1 MIELHDPTAELLNR
15 KASMD
20 RLDQT
25 AIHEIMDEQ
34 ELREREEAAQAYA
47 GEDEKH
53 FVDYLAD
60 CMQQSVTA
68 NKDIRQVQD
77 HCWRVYKENEP
88 VNFAKK
94 EAWQARIVVPKPFAT
109 VQYGASAIKKAFT
122 PKFLSLENVRPGNE
136 AAGAFWKKV
145 MEYQLNEQH
154 AKFVLRFTDATTM
167 ALAVGISMEMIP
179 RWQPGRGLEFVLIE
193 PWKIHRDPDS
203 LSRDCQ
209 SGMYWIHQEWLDWY
223 VLKQGE
229 ETGRYTGVDRVRS
242 EDYAEPENS
251 LLTQEAIA
259 ARKDL
264 LWDRSRFRRMIL
276 TSEFWGTVLDKKG
289 NLLLPNATYTVAG
302 NRVIQLPRNIAYRQ
316 IRWPGLAFSPLP
328 DLLKFG
334 GRGLLEGVMSVWEAM
349 CNLMC
354 LHQDNLQWLVNPMTE
369 INVDALQFPEDAET
383 WPGKEYLVKDTV
395 AGQQAVRTVER
406 RSVTNDVLANMQYF
420 DQNFQRGSLVTDAVQ
435 GLPGYRKDMT
445 YREAAMNLDQAMGVY
460 SLMGENIEQGA
471 IEAIVAG
478 AELIYRHAGYSD
490 YLTMFSPEELAAIGI
505 VPDPDAPNGVSGV
518 PALDGSFHVS
528 GIQALMK
535 ENETVANLKETVIP
549 LANTPRFAPYIK
561 PYKILK
567 SLETRVNLK
576 DEQLFVNEQEAAQI
590 EVQEYEELAAQKKAM
605 QDAQELQEAQAMA
618 DLAQKIETQGQSP
631 APGGS
636 QPPANQPTQE
646 KE

>member
-1 MIELHDPTAELLNR
+1 MIELKDPTSELLNR
-15 KASMD
+15 KAQMD

-25 AIHEIMDEQ
+25 VLQEIMDEK
-34 ELREREEAAQAYA
+34 ELAEREEAAQAYA

-53 FVDYLAD
+53 FIDYLTD
-60 CMQQSVTA
+60 CVKQSVDA

-77 HCWRVYKENEP
+77 HCWRTYRENEP
-88 VNFAKK
+88 VNYAKK
-94 EAWQARIVVPKPFAT
+94 EPWQARIVVPKPFAT

-122 PKFLSLENVRPGNE
+122 PKFLSLDNVRPGNE

-154 AKFVLRFTDATTM
+154 AKFILRFTDATTM
-167 ALAVGISMEMIP
+167 ALAVGISSEMIP
-179 RWQPGRGLEFVLIE
+179 RWMPGRGLEFVLIE

-209 SGMYWIHQEWLDWY
+209 SGMFWIHQEWLDWY

-229 ETGRYTGVDRVRS
+229 EAGRYRGVDRIRGD
-242 EDYAEPENS
+242 EGGEPENP
-251 LLTQEAIA
+251 LMTREAIA
-259 ARKDL
+259 ARKDMS
-264 LWDRSRFRRMIL
+264 WDRSKFRNMRL
-276 TSEFWGTVLDKKG
+276 TSEFWGTILDKKG
-289 NLLLPNATYTVAG
+289 NLLLPNATFTVAG
-302 NRVIQLPRNIAYRQ
+302 GRIIQLPRPIAYRQ

-369 INVDALQFPEDAET
+369 INVDALQYPDDVET

-395 AGQQAVRTVER
+395 AGQQAVRSVDR
-406 RSVTNDVLANMQYF
+406 RSVTGDVLANMQYY

-445 YREAAMNLDQAMGVY
+445 FREAAMNLDQAMGVY

-478 AELIYRHAGYSD
+478 AELVYRHAGYND
-490 YLTMFSPEELAAIGI
+490 YLTMFSAEDLAKLGI
-505 VPDPDAPNGVSGV
+505 RPDPKAANGVTGV

-528 GIQALMK
+528 GIQALMR
-535 ENETVANLKETVIP
+535 ENETISNLKDTVIP
-549 LANTPRFAPYIK
+549 LATNPRFAPYIK

-567 SLETRVNLK
+567 SLETRINLK
-576 DEQLFVNEQEAAQI
+576 DEAVFVSEQEAAQI
-590 EVQEYEELAAQKKAM
+590 EAGEYEALAQARKAE
-605 QDAQELQEAQAMA
+605 QTAQELQEAHGVA
-618 DLAQKIETQGQSP
+618 DLVGKMDAQGQP
-631 APGGS
+631 A
-636 QPPANQPTQE
+636 QPPAGEQTKAIPQE
-646 KE
+646 GE

>member
-1 MIELHDPTAELLNR
+1 MMQLQDPNINLLNR
-15 KASMD
+15 KAAID

-25 AIHEIMDEQ
+25 ALQAIMDEQ
-34 ELREREEAAQAYA
+34 ELKERTEAAQAYA

-53 FVDYLAD
+53 FVDYLRD
-60 CMQQSVTA
+60 CVKQSVQA
-68 NKDIRQVQD
+68 NKDIRKVQD

-88 VNFAKK
+88 VNYAKK
-94 EAWQARIVVPKPFAT
+94 EPWQARTIVPKPFAT

-136 AAGAFWKKV
+136 AAGEFWKKV

-179 RWQPGRGLEFVLIE
+179 RWVPGRGLEFVLIE

-223 VLKQGE
+223 VLKQSE
-229 ETGRYTGVDRVRS
+229 ASGRYTGVDRVKT
-242 EDYAEPENS
+242 EDYTEPEND
-251 LLTQEAIA
+251 LLTKEAIFS
-259 ARKDL
+259 RKDM
-264 LWDRSRFRRMIL
+264 LWNRSTYRRMIL

-289 NLLLPNATYTVAG
+289 NLLLPNATFTVAG
-302 NRVIQLPRNIAYRQ
+302 NRIIQLPRSIVYRQ
-316 IRWPGLAFSPLP
+316 IRWPGMAFSPLP

-334 GRGLLEGVMSVWEAM
+334 GRGLLEGIMSVWEAM

-383 WPGKEYLVKDTV
+383 WPGKEYLVKDTI
-395 AGQQAVRTVER
+395 AGQQAVRTVDR
-406 RSVTNDVLANMQYF
+406 RSVTNDVLANMQFF
-420 DQNFQRGSLVTDAVQ
+420 DQNFQRGSFVTDAVQ

-445 YREAAMNLDQAMGVY
+445 YREAAMNLDQAMAVY

-471 IEAIVAG
+471 IESIVA
-478 AELIYRHAGYSD
+478 AVELVYRHAGYND
-490 YLTMFSPEELAAIGI
+490 YLTMFNAADLAKMGI
-505 VPDPDAPNGVSGV
+505 QPDPDAENGVSGV
-518 PALDGSFHVS
+518 PPLDGSFHVS
-528 GIQALMK
+528 GIQALMR
-535 ENETVANLKETVIP
+535 ENETIANLKETVIP

-561 PYKILK
+561 PYAVLK

-576 DEQLFVNEQEAAQI
+576 DEQVFVSEAEAKQI
-590 EVQEYEELAAQKKAM
+590 EAGEYEAMAKQKQAEEQQQDLAEASAM
-605 QDAQELQEAQAMA
+605 LEMANKMDAQPQ
-618 DLAQKIETQGQSP
+618 
-631 APGGS
+631 PGS
-636 QPPANQPTQE
+636 NPKTQE
-646 KE
+646 EG

>member
-1 MIELHDPTAELLNR
+1 MQDPTADLLNR
-15 KASMD
+15 KAQMD
-20 RLDQT
+20 RLDAT
-25 AIHEIMDEQ
+25 ALAEIMDEQ
-34 ELREREEAAQAYA
+34 ELVEREEAARAYA
-47 GEDEKH
+47 GEDERH
-53 FVDYLAD
+53 FVDYLMD
-60 CMQQSVTA
+60 CVGQSVTA
-68 NKDIRQVQD
+68 NRDIRKAQD

-88 VNFAKK
+88 VSFAKK
-94 EAWQARIVVPKPFAT
+94 DAWQARIVVPKPFAT

-167 ALAVGISMEMIP
+167 ALAIGISMEMIP

-209 SGMYWIHQEWLDWY
+209 SGMYWIHQEWLDWF
-223 VLKQGE
+223 VLKQAE
-229 ETGRYTGVDRVRS
+229 DAGRYINVNRVQNES
-242 EDYAEPENS
+242 QAEPDNQ
-251 LLTQEAIA
+251 LLSQEAIA

-264 LWDRSRFRRMIL
+264 LWERSRFRRMIL
-276 TSEFWGTVLDKKG
+276 TSEFWGTILDKKG
-289 NLLLPNATYTVAG
+289 NLLLPNATYTVAA
-302 NRVIQLPRNIAYRQ
+302 NKVIQLPRPIAYRQ
-316 IRWPGLAFSPLP
+316 IRWPGMAFSPLP

-334 GRGLLEGVMSVWEAM
+334 GRGLLEGVLSVWEAM

-354 LHQDNLQWLVNPMTE
+354 LHHDNLMWLVNPMTE
-369 INVDALQFPEDAET
+369 INIDALQFPEDAET
-383 WPGKEYLVKDTV
+383 WPGKEYLVKDTI
-395 AGQQAVRTVER
+395 AGQQAVRTVDR

-478 AELIYRHAGYSD
+478 AELIYRHAGYGD
-490 YLTMFSPEELAAIGI
+490 YLQMFSAEELETLGI
-505 VPDPDAPNGVSGV
+505 RPDPNAPNGVTGV
-518 PALDGSFHVS
+518 PPLDGSFHVS

-549 LANTPRFAPYIK
+549 LANTPRFAPYIR
-561 PYKILK
+561 PYQILK
-567 SLETRVNLK
+567 SLENRVNLK
-576 DEQLFVNEQEAAQI
+576 DEQVFVGEQDAKMIEA
-590 EVQEYEELAAQKKAM
+590 QEYEELAQQKR
-605 QDAQELQEAQAMA
+605 AQETAQEVQEAQAMA
-618 DLAQKIETQGQSP
+618 DLAGKIDTANGTQTTQPTSP
-631 APGGS
+631 A
-636 QPPANQPTQE
+636 QE
-646 KE
+646 A